1 MKLQV
6 LLIMGAV
13 SAVGLC
19 TTAAHAD
26 SYSSVTTTSDESL
39 PVSQVTETRTTTV
52 ESEPVTTVLQSV
64 PMTSPVIREQQLII
78 QPAAQT
84 PVFVTQPAPEVIV
97 VKQHHHHLINL
108 GPVKVF

>member
-6 LLIMGAV
+6 LLIIGAV

-19 TTAAHAD
+19 NTAAHAD
-26 SYSSVTTTSDESL
+26 SYSSVTTEESV